1 MSEIWNLFIINPMT
15 NALLWLTGTLGGNF
29 ILALIIFTIITRV
42 IMLPLNLRQQRSMMK
57 TQEMQPQIKAIQ
69 TKYKDNPQKMQEE
82 FAKIGYNPADTLTGC
97 LPMVATMPILFGLF
111 QVLRLVLGTTPQA
124 LFELTQRVYP
134 WIDLTQL
141 LPIDSTFLWLN
152 LGQPDPLYI
161 LPVLVFATMFLQ
173 TKMTTPGK
181 KKNDGNKKH
190 KGKDETDPSAAMSQS
205 MQYTMPIMFGFFSLS
220 FASGLSIY
228 FILSNLVGIGQGWYT
243 RRVMAKEKEVQAQS
257 KKLQKMGMSAS
268 SDEAAAMDGKE
279 ATAVSETKSETK
291 VAAKDSDSAA
301 SDSNGSA
308 QKPPKKKKKQSKR
321 KRKSKR

>member
-134 WIDLTQL
+134 WIDLTKL

-181 KKNDGNKKH
+181 KKDDDKKH
-190 KGKDETDPSAAMSQS
+190 KGKDEADPSAAMSQS

-243 RRVMAKEKEVQAQS
+243 RRVMAKEKEIQAQK

-279 ATAVSETKSETK
+279 DTAVSEAK
-291 VAAKDSDSAA
+291 AKDGDSAA
-301 SDSNGSA
+301 SDANGSS
-308 QKPPKKKKKQSKR
+308 QPKKKKKKQSKR
-321 KRKSKR
+321 KKKSKR

>member
-29 ILALIIFTIITRV
+29 ILALVIFTIITRV

-69 TKYKDNPQKMQEE
+69 SKYKDNPQKMQEE

-134 WIDLTQL
+134 WIDLTKL

-152 LGQPDPLYI
+152 LAQPDPLYI

-173 TKMTTPGK
+173 TKMTTPAANK
-181 KKNDGNKKH
+181 NDDKKN
-190 KGKDETDPSAAMSQS
+190 KGKDESDPSAAMSQS

-220 FASGLSIY
+220 FSSGLSIY
-228 FILSNLVGIGQGWYT
+228 FVLSNLVGIGQGWYT
-243 RRVMAKEKEVQAQS
+243 RRVMAQEKEAQEQK
-257 KKLQKMGMSAS
+257 KKLQKMGMFTSSA
-268 SDEAAAMDGKE
+268 EAAAMDGKE
-279 ATAVSETKSETK
+279 AAAVSAAKSETREE
-291 VAAKDSDSAA
+291 AKNSGSAA
-301 SDSNGSA
+301 SESNGSA
-308 QKPPKKKKKQSKR
+308 QQPAKKKKKQSKR
-321 KRKSKR
+321 KKKSKR